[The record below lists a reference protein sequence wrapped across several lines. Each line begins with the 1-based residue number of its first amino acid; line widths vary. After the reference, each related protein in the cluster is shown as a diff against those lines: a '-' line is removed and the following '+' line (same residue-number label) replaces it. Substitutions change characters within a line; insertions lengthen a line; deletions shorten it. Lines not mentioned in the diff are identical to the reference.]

1 MHLINSNHVIEV
13 VGQSV
18 IPITMALLVVLS
30 TIGAANG
37 SIFAAARYYSKNTK
51 CCGSEWR
58 FNRYFKPSS

>member
-1 MHLINSNHVIEV
+1 MIEV

-37 SIFAAARYYSKNTK
+37 SIFAAARFVLWSHMTHILI
-51 CCGSEWR
+51 GTHHM
-58 FNRYFKPSS
+58 